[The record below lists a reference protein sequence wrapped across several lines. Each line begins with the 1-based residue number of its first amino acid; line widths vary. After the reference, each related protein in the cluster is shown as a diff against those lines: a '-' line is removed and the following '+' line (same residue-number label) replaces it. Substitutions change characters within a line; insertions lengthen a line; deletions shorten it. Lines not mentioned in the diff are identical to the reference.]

1 MRGPPRRLAVDIS
14 SSVRRLNLSRQR
26 IREAAIATL
35 KAERVG
41 EAMLSITFVGRAA
54 ISKLNRRYLGHE
66 GPTDVISFGLGRIG
80 KKGAVLGDIYV
91 CAEVARENARRQGVS
106 AGEELLRLVIHGTLH
121 VMGRDHPSGKTRTSS
136 PMWRRQER
144 ILASIL

>member
-14 SSVRRLNLSRQR
+14 SSVRRLNVSRQR